1 MDFTKDTSE
10 CSSSVGKSFS
20 QDSINARI
28 LFKACRDAE
37 SKSLISITET
47 SSSKSFDNQVDEQ
60 EIQKQLKFLN
70 AYLDSSDI
78 NLVCQQDRRHFSLQ
92 NEIVSITSDSKFE
105 AIKTQIVDTESQMNT
120 RMERGYNEL
129 RRLVMKRIDAITLK
143 QSTFISEISKRI
155 DILEQQTKK
164 IVKENEQANRESSA
178 CFECLLVKMSN
189 FEKELSDIRSIL
201 GIEHKINSLSIDI
214 VDKNKSDDEFE
225 DDKENNI

>member
-20 QDSINARI
+20 QDSLNARI

-78 NLVCQQDRRHFSLQ
+78 NLICQQDKRHFSLQ
-92 NEIVSITSDSKFE
+92 NEIVSITSDRKFE
-105 AIKTQIVDTESQMNT
+105 ALKTQIVDTECQMNT
-120 RMERGYNEL
+120 KMERGYNEL

-164 IVKENEQANRESSA
+164 IVKENEQASRESST
-178 CFECLLVKMSN
+178 CFEFKMSS

-201 GIEHKINSLSIDI
+201 GIEHKMNSLSVDI
-214 VDKNKSDDEFE
+214 ADKNKSDNESDNE
-225 DDKENNI
+225 DDKENI